1 MLESSAMMY
10 RRHYHRTKRRL
21 LSVSKWKVRLV
32 LWSSAVL
39 LGLTAAFFALASH
52 QSDELYHQLYRD
64 HPLLAYALPPLGLTL
79 IAWLTRRFFPGSEGS
94 GIPQAIAAL
103 SMNSHVLRSKV
114 LSIKVALAKIV
125 LTCLGLLSG
134 ASIGRE
140 GPTVHVGASILYSLR
155 RIMPRLR
162 SRDMTRVMIL
172 AGGAAGISAA
182 FNTPLAGII
191 FAIEEMGRSFD
202 ERKSSTLLITVV
214 LAGVTA
220 LSVLGEYTYFG
231 HSTATLTLSSAWL
244 AVLITGVAGGLLG
257 GLFSTSLIYGTRQIA
272 AYLSAYPLRIAFV
285 CGLAISLLGFL
296 SGGQTFGTGYLE
308 AKQLVAGGEVTTSFP
323 FYKLLATIAS
333 YLSGIPGGIFA
344 PSLSIGAGLGAD
356 LAHFLPEVPFSAI
369 VMLGMVG
376 YFSGVVQSPITAFVI
391 VMEMTDSSSMLMP
404 LIATALIARSVSHL
418 VCPVPI
424 YQAMADAYLQKNRE
438 PS

>member
-1 MLESSAMMY
+1 MY
-10 RRHYHRTKRRL
+10 KRHYHRTKRRL
-21 LSVSKWKVRLV
+21 LSLKKWKVRLV
-32 LWSSAVL
+32 LWGSAIS
-39 LGLTAAFFALASH
+39 LGLIAAFFALASH
-52 QSDELYHQLYRD
+52 QADETYHQLYRTN
-64 HPLLAYALPPLGLTL
+64 PLLAYALPPLGLTF

-103 SMNSHVLRSKV
+103 SMKSHAMRSKV
-114 LSIKVALAKIV
+114 LSLKVALAKIF
-125 LTCLGLLSG
+125 LTTLGLFSG

-155 RIMPRLR
+155 KYMPHLR
-162 SRDMTRVMIL
+162 GRDMTRVLIL

-191 FAIEEMGRSFD
+191 FAIEEMSRSFE
-202 ERKSSTLLITVV
+202 ERKSGTLLIAVV

-231 HSTATLTLSSAWL
+231 HTTESLTLSSAWI
-244 AVLITGVAGGLLG
+244 AVIACGVTGGLLG
-257 GLFSTSLIYGTRQIA
+257 GLFSSSLIYGTRQISR
-272 AYLSAYPLRIAFV
+272 YLSAYPIRIAFV
-285 CGLAISLLGFL
+285 CGLILSLLGFV
-296 SGGQTFGTGYLE
+296 SNGQTFGTGYLE
-308 AKQLVAGGEVTTSFP
+308 AKNLVDGGEVSLAFP

-344 PSLSIGAGLGAD
+344 PSLSVGAGLGAD
-356 LAHFLPEVPFSAI
+356 IAQFMPSIPFAAV

-376 YFSGVVQSPITAFVI
+376 YFTGVVQTPITAFVI

-404 LIATALIARSVSHL
+404 LMTTAIIAKAMSHL
-418 VCPVPI
+418 VCPTPI
-424 YQAMADAYLQKNRE
+424 YQALADAYMTKATQANNQK
-438 PS
+438 